1 MLFSCTFLSRS
12 IERAQD
18 RGWSLTLRIHET
30 GENFKMIKALLTR
43 RSNIVS
49 AFLGFAILGFAVCGY
64 AQQQPGIKGEYLTVD
79 GKPAFL
85 TGANYIPSTGW
96 LMILENWNPS
106 AVDRDMAALHKLG
119 VTSVRFPPLWPLLE
133 PAIDKVDAEKL
144 DRINELVNI
153 AHRNGISVTVGPIT
167 GWMSGATF
175 IPKWADGN
183 IFTDEKIVRGEQTL
197 EAAVAHRLKN
207 NPGLLGYD
215 FGNEISAMAGMM
227 HLDPTPEETDKW
239 MAAIYGAFHEADPT
253 HPVTNGLGGFG
264 GSFDITSV
272 GEHSD
277 YMSVHY
283 YPYFTA
289 TLHEDPW
296 IGQRTTY
303 GVDYLVAYAAMTGK
317 PVLVQEIGCSENW
330 VPVSE
335 IGKFMRLTLM
345 SSWAQG
351 AAGYFWWGSHNI
363 DENYHPPAN
372 LMALKHSMESFKVG
386 RFSDLEYSMGLLDT
400 ANHPKPYSLEYA
412 HWNAVIGKLGVGWKN
427 ELPVAYL
434 IFPEHV
440 EDRATRS
447 TEMTAFTL
455 AKQAHMDV
463 RMLAEGKA
471 VPADAAAVVI
481 PGFSLSDKGK
491 AAVRAYLEKGGTVYQ
506 SYASDFSE
514 AITTKDSGGRASSP
528 VLIGGQAA
536 GLFSIAEHLRVHGD
550 VKLMDAAPAADAKVE
565 LLLGIPEENGEA
577 SRNDEEEHLRGVL
590 FKASVGKGTY
600 YYLAANLEE
609 ALAKTYNPWG
619 DDDSNLIYSVIRPEG
634 GVDID
639 SKYVELVEK
648 SRGNERLYLLLN
660 HSNRPQDVT
669 FRSAGAIRLE
679 DYTSHAA
686 LGAGK
691 EIPIHLMPGEV
702 LVAEPQ
708 GLAGAQSR

>member
-1 MLFSCTFLSRS
+1 MM
-12 IERAQD
+12 
-18 RGWSLTLRIHET
+18 ET
-30 GENFKMIKALLTR
+30 IPTR
-43 RSNIVS
+43 RRFLW
-49 AFLGFAILGFAVCGY
+49 AFLCLMSLGLVPWVRG
-64 AQQQPGIKGEYLTVD
+64 QQQPGIEGRYLTVD
-79 GKPAFL
+79 GKAAFL

-96 LMILENWNPS
+96 LMILENWDPA

-119 VTSVRFPPLWPLLE
+119 VASVRFPPLWPLLE
-133 PAIDKVDAEKL
+133 PEYGKVSSEKL

-183 IFTDEKIVRGEQTL
+183 IFTDEKIVKGEQTL
-197 EAAVAHRLKN
+197 AAAVAHRLKN

-227 HLDPTPEETDKW
+227 HLRPTPEETDRW
-239 MAAIYGAFHEADPT
+239 MAAIYEAFHEADPT

-363 DENYHPPAN
+363 DQNYHPPAE
-372 LMALKHSMESFKVG
+372 LMDLKSSMASFKVG

-400 ANHPKPYSLEYA
+400 HNRPKPYSMEYE
-412 HWNAVIGKLGVGWKN
+412 HWNSVIAKLGVGWKN
-427 ELPVAYL
+427 DLPVAYL

-440 EDRATRS
+440 EDRATR
-447 TEMTAFTL
+447 TAEMTAFTL

-463 RMLAEGKA
+463 RMLAEGKP
-471 VPADAAAVVI
+471 VPTDAAAVVI

-491 AAVRAYLEKGGTVYQ
+491 AAVRAYLEQGGTVLQ
-506 SYASDFSE
+506 SVANDFSD

-528 VLIGGQAA
+528 VLIGGRAA

-550 VKLMDAAPAADAKVE
+550 VKLMDAAPAAGAKVE

-577 SRNDEEEHLRGVL
+577 NRNDEEEQLRRVL
-590 FKASVGKGTY
+590 FKASVGKGTF

-609 ALAKTYNPWG
+609 ALSKAYNPW
-619 DDDSNLIYSVIRPEG
+619 DEDDSNLIYSVIRPEG
-634 GVDID
+634 AVDID
-639 SKYVELVEK
+639 SKYVELVVK
-648 SRGNERLYLLLN
+648 SRGKERLYMLLN

-669 FRSAGAIRLE
+669 FRSAAAVRLE

-702 LVAEPQ
+702 LIAEPQ
-708 GLAGAQSR
+708 GLTGPQSR